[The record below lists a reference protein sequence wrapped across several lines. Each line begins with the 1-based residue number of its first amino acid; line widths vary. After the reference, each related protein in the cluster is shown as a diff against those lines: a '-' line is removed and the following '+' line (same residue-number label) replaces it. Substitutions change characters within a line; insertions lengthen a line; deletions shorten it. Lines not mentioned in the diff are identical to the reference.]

1 MIRLDRMAVIMDFL
15 HAGQERATLPGTEEP
30 MTTVDFITALFFQV
44 ANQMPGIPKHPQASL
59 WPSEVVTL
67 GLLHALK
74 VDGNHC
80 GSWYAHHEHNWL
92 PSTITERLLPSK
104 SVPVRSLQVH
114 LQACS

>member
-1 MIRLDRMAVIMDFL
+1 MAVIMDFL

-30 MTTVDFITALFFQV
+30 MTTVDFITAVFCQV

-104 SVPVRSLQVH
+104 SVPVRSLQVR